1 MPIFVILIKNVFA
14 TEVLQDYVLIRS
26 SPMFNE
32 FGIQILKKD
41 HSIMSRSG

>member
-1 MPIFVILIKNVFA
+1 
-14 TEVLQDYVLIRS
+14 LIRS